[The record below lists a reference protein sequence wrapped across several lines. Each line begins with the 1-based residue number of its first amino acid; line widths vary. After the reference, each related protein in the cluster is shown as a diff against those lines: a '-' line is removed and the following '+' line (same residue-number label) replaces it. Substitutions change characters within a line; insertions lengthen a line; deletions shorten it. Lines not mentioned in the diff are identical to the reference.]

1 MVETSSASPDYGD
14 GQIKGPILSSQ
25 PTGRYV
31 SQAHQTLVPA
41 LAVVQSA
48 SSHNYPERCM
58 LIITFP
64 GLSFPIV
71 RKRNGYTD
79 TMDVWLTHLHSL
91 PLSPMAR
98 GVAMGNQQAVAKSP
112 FALPILLSLAQGP
125 APRLGARGEPA
136 ANLHFQFW
144 DGSTNARS
152 SMAHVLN
159 LTDLYWSLRLIAHRS
174 SNVNLSSSRIAS
186 HDDGFLDVSA
196 SAVGWCR

>member
-1 MVETSSASPDYGD
+1 MTSISLPKSAGSNCIEMVGTSSTSPDYGD
-14 GQIKGPILSSQ
+14 GQIKGPILVRTPPPSDTEVLVLKTTHSQ
-25 PTGRYV
+25 V
-31 SQAHQTLVPA
+31 SPS
-41 LAVVQSA
+41 AVT
-48 SSHNYPERCM
+48 
-58 LIITFP
+58 TFP

-152 SMAHVLN
+152 SPPTSICRRAASPVMTMVF
-159 LTDLYWSLRLIAHRS
+159 LTY
-174 SNVNLSSSRIAS
+174 
-186 HDDGFLDVSA
+186 
-196 SAVGWCR
+196 